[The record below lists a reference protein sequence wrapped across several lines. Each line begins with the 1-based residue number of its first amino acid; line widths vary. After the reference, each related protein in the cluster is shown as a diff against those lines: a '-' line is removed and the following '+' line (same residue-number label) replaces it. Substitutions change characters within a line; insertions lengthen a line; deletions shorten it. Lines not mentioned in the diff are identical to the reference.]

1 VPITSQLILMLSALG
16 SINGLIVALYLWAQP
31 SKKLANRLLAA
42 MLIMISIRTIKSV
55 LFYFNPELIKPVLQ
69 LGLSACFL
77 IGPLLYFF
85 CLSHLD
91 QIKSQKIRWE
101 FHLTFLVSVIFLVG
115 IIFPYQN
122 NEALWVGLL
131 YKLINYVWLAYI
143 ILSLAIIFPR
153 VRFVSKSNQLTQDD
167 IWLFTIFIGNAF
179 IWLAYFTASYTSYI
193 VGALS
198 FSFILLI
205 VCLIL
210 VFKMKNKTIKEK
222 YVDKGIAKNEADQL
236 ISQLNELMNSEQ
248 LYKNSLITMPQV
260 AKRMGISTPKF
271 SQLLNDNLNKS
282 FSVFINELRI
292 EAAKVM
298 MLSDKN
304 QTLETIS
311 EQCGFNSQST
321 FYSAFKKQ
329 TNLTPAKYKLKSP
342 SNL

>member
-1 VPITSQLILMLSALG
+1 MLSALG
-16 SINGLIVALYLWAQP
+16 SINGFIVALYLWAQP
-31 SKKLANRLLAA
+31 VKKLGNRFLAV

-55 LFYFNPELIKPVLQ
+55 LFYFNPEIIKPVLQ
-69 LGLSACFL
+69 FGLSACFL

-85 CLSHLD
+85 CLSQLN

-101 FHLTFLVSVIFLVG
+101 FHLTFLVSVIFFVG
-115 IIFPYQN
+115 MIYPYQQ
-122 NEALWVGLL
+122 NEALWGGFL
-131 YKLINYVWLAYI
+131 YKFINYVWLIYI
-143 ILSLAIIFPR
+143 VLSFVVIFPR
-153 VRFVSKSNQLTQDD
+153 IRAISIKTIPNQDD

-205 VCLIL
+205 ICLLI
-210 VFKMKNKTIKEK
+210 VFKKKDKVIKEK
-222 YVDKGIAKNEADQL
+222 YVDKAIEKDMAEQL
-236 ISQLNELMNSEQ
+236 INKLNELMNTEE
-248 LYKNSLITMPQV
+248 LYKNSVITMPQI
-260 AKRMGISTPKF
+260 AKKMGMSTPRF

-282 FSVFINELRI
+282 FSVFINEFRI

-298 MLSDKN
+298 ILSDNN

-311 EQCGFNSQST
+311 ELCGFNSQST

-329 TNLTPAKYKLKSP
+329 TNLTPAKYKLKNSP
-342 SNL
+342 NL